1 MIVAVSHMNWHHEL
15 LAFFN
20 KGSEWGGVM
29 SPVLEVLYR
38 MQRSLEWLLPWSLGL
53 RFRVE
58 VWGAGGAGWISEGWF

>member
-15 LAFFN
+15 LPFFH
-20 KGSEWGGVM
+20 KGSER
-29 SPVLEVLYR
+29 VLEVLYR

>member
-1 MIVAVSHMNWHHEL
+1 
-15 LAFFN
+15 
-20 KGSEWGGVM
+20 M